1 MKRPFLLVSLAI
13 LVLGSCATRSTQV
26 QFAKDVRA
34 EDKQAAKLAFFYLDD
49 DETITYLTYDV
60 AKYNADNARYRRGD
74 FLVFNGHLHDG
85 PKWVA
90 LKPGIAYIGIFK
102 PGYNPGTLM
111 QLLRGGTYYRLVES
125 NRQLKVAIDD
135 SPNLNAEALKAQG
148 IQ

>member
-1 MKRPFLLVSLAI
+1 MKRIFLLVSSAI
-13 LVLGSCATRSTQV
+13 LVFGSCATRSTQV
-26 QFAKDVRA
+26 QFANDIRA

-60 AKYNADNARYRRGD
+60 AKYNADNARYKKGD
-74 FLVFNGHLHDG
+74 FLAFNGRLHEG

-125 NRQLKVAIDD
+125 NRALKVAFDD
-135 SPNLNAEALKAQG
+135 SPNLTAEVLKAQG

>member
-1 MKRPFLLVSLAI
+1 MKRIFLLLSLAS
-13 LVLGSCATRSTQV
+13 LVFVSCATRSTQV
-26 QFAKDVRA
+26 QFAKDIKA
-34 EDKQAAKLAFFYLDD
+34 EEKQAAKLAFFYLED

-60 AKYNADNARYRRGD
+60 AKYNADNARYKRGD
-74 FLVFNGHLHDG
+74 FLAFNGHLHDG

-90 LKPGIAYIGIFK
+90 LKPGIMYIGIFK

-125 NRQLKVAIDD
+125 NRMLKVAIDD
-135 SPNLNAEALKAQG
+135 SPNLTAEVLKAQG